1 MIEQLLEL
9 LSTDDFLG
17 RSEAIDIAKGK
28 YKIPST
34 FKEIRTKHKRKKAWL
49 SKKQ

>member
-17 RSEAIDIAKGK
+17 RSEAIDTAKGK